1 MSDEILPSVNRLE
14 QEISAKNYELACLE
28 LIKILTKLDCN
39 FGGIEGIQFDYPKQ
53 LSDL

>member
-28 LIKILTKLDCN
+28 LIN
-39 FGGIEGIQFDYPKQ
+39 
-53 LSDL
+53 